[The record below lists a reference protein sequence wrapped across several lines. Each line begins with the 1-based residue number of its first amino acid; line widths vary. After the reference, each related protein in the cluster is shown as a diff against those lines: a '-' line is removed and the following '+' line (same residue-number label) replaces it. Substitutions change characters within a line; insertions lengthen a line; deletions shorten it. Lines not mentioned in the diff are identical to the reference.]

1 MIKDLKNVII
11 TFGLIALVF
20 TLGSSVYQK
29 KIKQENS
36 ILAANQTATNDSKL
50 IQAEKDNLFSILK
63 QQEDLK
69 KQQELNSQFATQNT
83 STENTSDQTEADLV
97 KQQSLLLAEQKA
109 KAKILATEKAKAQ
122 AEQKALALVKQA
134 QAKAQA
140 ALSQAQ
146 VQQTQNVVVSP
157 SRQSRAS

>member
-20 TLGSSVYQK
+20 TQGYSLYQK

-36 ILAANQTATNDSKL
+36 ILAANQTAIKDDKL
-50 IQAEKDNLFSILK
+50 IKTEQDNLLSILK

-69 KQQELNSQFATQNT
+69 NQQVLDSQLATQNT
-83 STENTSDQTEADLV
+83 STENNSDQTEANLA

-109 KAKILATEKAKAQ
+109 KAKILATEKAKAL
-122 AEQKALALVKQA
+122 AEQKALALAKQA
-134 QAKAQA
+134 QVKTQA
-140 ALSQAQ
+140 VLAQ
-146 VQQTQNVVVSP
+146 VQQIQTATPSP